1 MRLYAASS
9 TALRGP
15 LSQPAQPAECL
26 GSCDSAVYFRVGRS
40 VVAVLASDAVRLPC
54 ALVLPSTSAELPLTS
69 LPVAGEARI
78 GDGRVE
84 WAGPGGSAG
93 TAGTVNTVNVVASR
107 EWAPARARRTP
118 PDPAALAALAAAVG
132 ARDLGIDTDLT
143 RDLSAPG
150 AAGGLLGCGPGLTP
164 SGDDV
169 LAGFMLGSLAFGC
182 STPGAFV
189 AVRELAWSTTTLL
202 SAQLLDHAA
211 QGECIPEVAAVVAG
225 LGMIALGSAGLGGAE
240 SLPEATQRLF
250 AVGHTSGAALALG
263 LVRAGERSLARAAA
277 A

>member
-84 WAGPGGSAG
+84 WAGPAG
-93 TAGTVNTVNVVASR
+93 TAGTA
-107 EWAPARARRTP
+107 
-118 PDPAALAALAAAVG
+118 
-132 ARDLGIDTDLT
+132 
-143 RDLSAPG
+143 
-150 AAGGLLGCGPGLTP
+150 
-164 SGDDV
+164 
-169 LAGFMLGSLAFGC
+169 
-182 STPGAFV
+182 
-189 AVRELAWSTTTLL
+189 
-202 SAQLLDHAA
+202 
-211 QGECIPEVAAVVAG
+211 
-225 LGMIALGSAGLGGAE
+225 GSAG
-240 SLPEATQRLF
+240 T
-250 AVGHTSGAALALG
+250 
-263 LVRAGERSLARAAA
+263 
-277 A
+277 